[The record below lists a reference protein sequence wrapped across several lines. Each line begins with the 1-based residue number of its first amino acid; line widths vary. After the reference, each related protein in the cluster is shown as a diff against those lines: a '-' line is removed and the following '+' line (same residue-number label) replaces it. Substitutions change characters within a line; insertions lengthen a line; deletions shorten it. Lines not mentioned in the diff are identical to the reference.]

1 MKLYS
6 LSLKVD
12 FGFEDII
19 EAIIESGRLDI
30 LGYNIEYPKENKNK
44 TEENIA
50 IVNIYNENNEKLE
63 NNLNIIKND
72 LDFDYSVKYSYE
84 IKKLDSKEYLTSYM
98 EYLKPFKIGNII
110 IVPNLNDYNYYKD
123 SEEKAIYIVKQYAF
137 GSGTHETTF
146 LALEMINQYSLNYD
160 IKTKSVADIG
170 CGSGILSLFSHKLGA
185 KNITSVDIDKDAVN
199 CSLDNAKYNNI
210 NLDNVI
216 LGSAKDL
223 NNMNLK
229 FDLVVA
235 NIETDILIEI
245 MSDLKKLL
253 KENSCLILSGILIEK
268 ESYIVNSINKHKL
281 KIINRKIKND
291 WAALTLIL

>member
-6 LSLKVD
+6 LSFKVD

-30 LGYNIEYPKENKNK
+30 LGYNIEYPKENI
-44 TEENIA
+44 TVENIA

-72 LDFDYSVKYSYE
+72 LDIDCYINYSYE
-84 IKKLDSKEYLTSYM
+84 IKKLDSDKYLTSYM
-98 EYLKPFKIGNII
+98 EYLKPFKIGDIT
-110 IVPNLNDYNYYKD
+110 IVPNLKDCDYYKNL
-123 SEEKAIYIVKQYAF
+123 EEHAIYIAKQYAF
-137 GSGTHETTF
+137 GSGTHETTY
-146 LALEMINQYSLNYD
+146 LALEMINQYSINNN

-170 CGSGILSLFSHKLGA
+170 CGSGILSLFSYKLGA
-185 KNITSVDIDKDAVN
+185 RNITSVDIDKDAVN

-216 LGSAKDL
+216 LASAKDL
-223 NNMNLK
+223 NDMNLK

-253 KENSCLILSGILIEK
+253 KENSHLILSGILLEK
-268 ESYIVNSINKHKL
+268 EIDINNCIIEHKL

-291 WAALTLIL
+291 WASLTIVL